1 CPEALGAAPARLGL
15 APNLRVSSHRRALT
29 RRTHQDADP
38 ARRGSGPRA
47 SPHRDRSCG
56 SSVCRQVG
64 SMPGTGGPNVCSL
77 DDRSS
82 CPRTS
87 PSRLTP
93 LEVRAI
99 EDMVTSPD
107 YRHARPARSPR
118 CPATRQGL
126 GLTLNLVPARP
137 AKRLALARLR
147 VHPVVSEN

>member
-1 CPEALGAAPARLGL
+1 
-15 APNLRVSSHRRALT
+15 
-29 RRTHQDADP
+29 
-38 ARRGSGPRA
+38 
-47 SPHRDRSCG
+47 
-56 SSVCRQVG
+56 
-64 SMPGTGGPNVCSL
+64 MPGTGGQSVCSL

-137 AKRLALARLR
+137 AKKLALAPAAPASPRERKLAHTCSSASPSYRLISPPR
-147 VHPVVSEN
+147 

>member
-1 CPEALGAAPARLGL
+1 
-15 APNLRVSSHRRALT
+15 
-29 RRTHQDADP
+29 
-38 ARRGSGPRA
+38 
-47 SPHRDRSCG
+47 
-56 SSVCRQVG
+56 
-64 SMPGTGGPNVCSL
+64 MPGTGGQSVCSL

-137 AKRLALARLR
+137 AKRLALAPAARASRGERKLGQWSYAASR
-147 VHPVVSEN
+147 W